1 MSKWKKRDGESL
13 KEKKKKKRLKEEV
26 RAENEIRNLL
36 LFLY

>member
-13 KEKKKKKRLKEEV
+13 KEKKKKRLKEEV